1 MRRRVAIAVVLVLS
15 AFVTNAH
22 VPRAVTV
29 LAATSFA
36 DALQKHCY
44 KGCPKIDES
53 WRRGGASIF
62 IARGAYSLE
71 DSTVTKVP
79 FWSAEFVTAAEVQ
92 GEADRAP
99 GYAVDPTL
107 KDEPH
112 ATVKD
117 YRSSTVKYDVGH
129 QAPAANHKR
138 SQKRMDETFYL
149 SNMAP
154 QIPTLNRGIWRKLET
169 DARKWITDRGKAYCV
184 TGPIFSNG
192 DRTKQP
198 KTIGTNKVA
207 VPTHFYK
214 IIVAPKPGSQE
225 LESIAFLLPNR
236 EYTSPYDYSRYRT
249 TVESIEQRTGID
261 FMPKLSDA
269 ERKRLETVKA
279 PAVW

>member
-1 MRRRVAIAVVLVLS
+1 MLVLS
-15 AFVTNAH
+15 ALVTSAH

-44 KGCPKIDES
+44 KGCPKIAEA
-53 WRRGGASIF
+53 WRRGGHTIF

-71 DSTVTKVP
+71 ASTVTKVP
-79 FWSAEFVTAAEVQ
+79 FWSAEYVTAAEVK
-92 GEADRAP
+92 GDADRAP
-99 GYAVDPTL
+99 GYPQDPKL

-112 ATVKD
+112 STVKD
-117 YRSSTVKYDVGH
+117 YRSSAVKYDVGH

-138 SQKRMDETFYL
+138 SQKRMNETFYL

-154 QIPTLNRGIWRKLET
+154 QIPSFNRGMWRKLET
-169 DARKWITDRGKAYCV
+169 DARKWISDRGKAYCV

-192 DRTKQP
+192 NRDRKP
-198 KTIGTNKVA
+198 KSIGRNEVA

-225 LESIAFLLPNR
+225 WESIAFLFPNR

-249 TVESIEQRTGID
+249 TVEYIEQRTGIN